1 MEKKSFPVFLRFNK
15 ITLILTIF
23 VVFAGSM
30 VKVTGSGMGCPDWPK
45 CFGYYVP
52 PFSLEKL
59 TWKPNYNYSESQ
71 MIIKNGELLV
81 ALEHI
86 KTNES
91 FKRSRWSLFDEHDY
105 NEYHPIHTIIESV
118 NRWATV
124 VLGFVV
130 FGLLIFSLKSKRYKV
145 FNILFSLLA
154 FLLIGF
160 EAWLG
165 KLVVEGVLNPTDISY
180 HMLIAFVIVIVLSCV
195 HSKNSTSKSINYP
208 SLYKKVQIG
217 AFLYLLVQLVLGVFL
232 RQTFDAYSDVA
243 RETWVDQASFTFYI
257 HRSSSLIY
265 VLFTV
270 ITWRLIK
277 DLAKD
282 SYEWKN
288 FKWILIIT
296 VLEILSGAIMGY
308 LDVPKFAQ
316 PVHVILSSILLCVQS
331 NLFFRIFWIKDLK

>member
-1 MEKKSFPVFLRFNK
+1 MFIRLNK
-15 ITLILTIF
+15 LTLILTIF

-52 PFSLEKL
+52 PFSLDKL
-59 TWKPNYNYSESQ
+59 TWKPNYNYTESQ

-81 ALEHI
+81 ALGNI
-86 KTNES
+86 QTNES
-91 FKRSRWSLFDEHDY
+91 FDRSRWRLFDEHDY

-130 FGLLIFSLKSKRYKV
+130 FGLLVFSFKSKRHKV
-145 FNILFSLLA
+145 FNILFSLFA

-195 HSKNSTSKSINYP
+195 HSKNSTSKSIKYP

-232 RQTFDAYSDVA
+232 RQTFDAYSDIA

-257 HRSSSLIY
+257 HR
-265 VLFTV
+265 
-270 ITWRLIK
+270 
-277 DLAKD
+277 
-282 SYEWKN
+282 
-288 FKWILIIT
+288 
-296 VLEILSGAIMGY
+296 
-308 LDVPKFAQ
+308 
-316 PVHVILSSILLCVQS
+316 
-331 NLFFRIFWIKDLK
+331 